1 MIYLFHGPNEFA
13 RSEAVANIRQRV
25 PADLAE
31 LNITVLEGR
40 RLKVDALA
48 AACEALPFLSDQRIV
63 VVYDALKQLKAG
75 KERDEIIA
83 YLDKVPPACE
93 LMFVERDDVDKRGAL
108 FNRLGKI
115 AQVREFLPLEGNELL
130 RWLNERANQLAAK
143 IEPAAAQKL
152 IEYIGNDG
160 RALANEL
167 GKLAT
172 YVGRN
177 GRITPPIID
186 LLSQDK
192 QEQNLFSF
200 IDDLSAR
207 KRAAALRGLRLL
219 LEEGQAAT
227 YIMFMLA
234 RQIRILLGVQ
244 ELGAKRM
251 RPEQI
256 AAELGQKPFVVRKA
270 MDQAR
275 HYGPGELATI
285 HDRLL
290 EFDHASKT
298 GRIAAETALEILV
311 LEVCAK

>member
-1 MIYLFHGPNEFA
+1 MIHLFHGPNEFA
-13 RSEAVANIRQRV
+13 RSEAVATIRQRV

-83 YLDKVPPACE
+83 YLDKVPTSCE
-93 LMFVERDDVDKRGAL
+93 LIFVERDDVDKRGAL

-152 IEYIGNDG
+152 IEYTGNDG
-160 RALANEL
+160 RALTNEL

-172 YVGRN
+172 YVGRD
-177 GRITPPIID
+177 GRITPQTVD
-186 LLSQDK
+186 LLSQDQ

-234 RQIRILLGVQ
+234 RQVRILLGVQ
-244 ELGAKRM
+244 ELASRRM